1 MIQNTGNKLEKAI
14 ARQVEKTEYFCT
26 AENVSPNLAVH
37 ELRKTFKRL
46 RAWLRFYRNLPGIN
60 AEQAIEEIRHFGK
73 DLAPLRES
81 FVNINLFEKEMMGH
95 QLIPE
100 RKMRIIRGVLI
111 SHNKLLTGESLY
123 NNTICGKIRNFFS
136 DFDTYLNRGENIRIS
151 KLIIYRELSSS
162 YLKSFMRFKR
172 LTDESPPEDFHSLRK
187 KLKRLYYQLD
197 FIRFIHPRYF
207 KLKTDQLNRI
217 NDQLGRDHDL
227 FVFIKEMSSED
238 YDFNSEELFIL
249 DKQVE
254 YLRDLNRMKLYPRL
268 KQFFIAVPEE
278 FDQKV
283 EQFFKL

>member
-1 MIQNTGNKLEKAI
+1 MIQNIGNKLEKAI

-46 RAWLRFYRNLPGIN
+46 RAWLRFYRNIPNIN
-60 AEQAIEEIRHFGK
+60 AEQAIEKIRNFGK
-73 DLAPLRES
+73 DLALLRES
-81 FVNINLFEKEMMGH
+81 YININIFEKEMMGH
-95 QLIPE
+95 KLIPE
-100 RKMRIIRGVLI
+100 RKMRIIKGELI
-111 SHNKLLTGESLY
+111 SHNKSLTGESLCD
-123 NNTICGKIRNFFS
+123 NTICGKIRNFFS
-136 DFDTYLNRGENIRIS
+136 DFDTHLNRGENIRIS
-151 KLIIYRELSSS
+151 KFIIYRELSSS

-227 FVFIKEMSSED
+227 FVFMGEMSSGD
-238 YDFNSEELFIL
+238 YDFSSEELFIL

-254 YLRDLNRMKLYPRL
+254 YLRELNRMKLYPRL
-268 KQFFIAVPEE
+268 KQFFIELPEE
-278 FDQKV
+278 FDEKV